1 MKKRGIII
9 VLLGTM
15 MILNTAFASLPQE
28 FFQHR
33 WRTTPLIG
41 ISGGYAVRD
50 GHITSSI
57 LYGNNPDTS
66 ATLVR
71 DYSDNGLIYGIL
83 VGFQGFLH
91 PWLLGIEVN
100 LEWQDIDSPHAYAF
114 SDIHG
119 QFGWNA
125 STTYRR
131 ETVVG
136 LTGRVGYIFTPDVMP
151 YFRFGAEVGRDKLAT
166 RFFGTNAF
174 PISVA
179 IDSKVWVYR
188 FLIGAGLE
196 IPVPCSSIVLRLEY
210 DVHSKGKT
218 VETNG
223 AYTDGVIN
231 PVFNCQMQPLTQSGS
246 IALVHYFY

>member
-125 STTYRR
+125 SII
-131 ETVVG
+131 V
-136 LTGRVGYIFTPDVMP
+136 
-151 YFRFGAEVGRDKLAT
+151 
-166 RFFGTNAF
+166 F
-174 PISVA
+174 PIEFYAS
-179 IDSKVWVYR
+179 
-188 FLIGAGLE
+188 L
-196 IPVPCSSIVLRLEY
+196 SSSFRNSHVLK
-210 DVHSKGKT
+210 VHSCYSKT
-218 VETNG
+218 RRL
-223 AYTDGVIN
+223 A
-231 PVFNCQMQPLTQSGS
+231 
-246 IALVHYFY
+246 